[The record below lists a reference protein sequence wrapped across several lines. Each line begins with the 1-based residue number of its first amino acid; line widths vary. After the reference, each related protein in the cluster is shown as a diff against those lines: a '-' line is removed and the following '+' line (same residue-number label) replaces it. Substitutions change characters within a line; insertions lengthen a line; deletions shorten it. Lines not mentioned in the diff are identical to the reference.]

1 MGQESE
7 LRRHTHL
14 SRTVGAREATQ
25 DGVGVHE
32 RPGRPAML
40 DQEAWLTVDMLKS
53 GTRTG
58 GMAARVK

>member
-1 MGQESE
+1 M
-7 LRRHTHL
+7 RRHTRF
-14 SRTVGAREATQ
+14 SRTVSAQEATQ
-25 DGVGVHE
+25 DGVGVA
-32 RPGRPAML
+32 RAPPPGRTAML

>member
-1 MGQESE
+1 VLVLYCC
-7 LRRHTHL
+7 LRMNGFRL
-14 SRTVGAREATQ
+14 IRLDDKA
-25 DGVGVHE
+25 DCC
-32 RPGRPAML
+32 L